1 MESTPVS
8 AKTALLSNDLEPTE
22 SNTLKGTRASDTIL
36 AAPVPEGAD
45 KNEDMPINDEA
56 RKTNLYKMST
66 KDEILSVF
74 RVGQRVR
81 LVKAIRNDGTYPH
94 ARVGDVLIEAGS
106 EGYVRKIGDFLQT
119 IRVYE
124 VNFIE
129 EGLVFGCREAELE
142 SALEDDGYD
151 EVAEELKWLKEH
163 RAKRAAMQA
172 EQSQE
177 EGE

>member
-1 MESTPVS
+1 METTPVPAQQPS
-8 AKTALLSNDLEPTE
+8 ASDFLEKTADSAQAGLEAYERDGET
-22 SNTLKGTRASDTIL
+22 
-36 AAPVPEGAD
+36 
-45 KNEDMPINDEA
+45 MPINNEA

-74 RVGQRVR
+74 RIGQRVR
-81 LVKAIRNDGTYPH
+81 LVKSIRNDGTYPH
-94 ARVGDVLIEAGS
+94 ARVGDVLVEAGA

-124 VNFIE
+124 VTFIE
-129 EGLVFGCREAELE
+129 EGLTFGCREAELE
-142 SALEDDGYD
+142 NALEEDGYD

-163 RAKRAAMQA
+163 RAARAAEKA
-172 EQSQE
+172 AQSQE

>member
-1 MESTPVS
+1 MESMPAPVQS
-8 AKTALLSNDLEPTE
+8 QYPFERTE
-22 SNTLKGTRASDTIL
+22 SKALDTTLEHEALKLAS
-36 AAPVPEGAD
+36 VEAD
-45 KNEDMPINDEA
+45 SSEDMPINDEA

-94 ARVGDVLIEAGS
+94 AKVGDVLVEAGA

-129 EGLVFGCREAELE
+129 EGMTFGCREAELE
-142 SALEDDGYD
+142 AALEDDGYD

-163 RAKRAAMQA
+163 RAARAAMKA
-172 EQSQE
+172 AQSQE

>member
-1 MESTPVS
+1 MESTPAQ
-8 AKTALLSNDLEPTE
+8 AKTQSV
-22 SNTLKGTRASDTIL
+22 S
-36 AAPVPEGAD
+36 
-45 KNEDMPINDEA
+45 EDVMPINDEA

-66 KDEILSVF
+66 KDEILSLY

-81 LVKAIRNDGTYPH
+81 LTKTIRNDGTYPH
-94 ARVGDVLIEAGS
+94 AGVGEILIEAGS

-129 EGLVFGCREAELE
+129 EGLIFGCREAELE

-151 EVAEELKWLKEH
+151 EVAEELKWIKEH
-163 RAKRAAMQA
+163 RAKKAQEKAA
-172 EQSQE
+172 QSQE

>member
-1 MESTPVS
+1 MESTPVYP
-8 AKTALLSNDLEPTE
+8 SNFKRTE
-22 SNTLKGTRASDTIL
+22 SEAPDATL
-36 AAPVPEGAD
+36 AAKALKLAPNGAEIS
-45 KNEDMPINDEA
+45 KSNEEVMPINDEA

-66 KDEILSVF
+66 KDEILSLY

-81 LVKAIRNDGTYPH
+81 LTKTIRNDGTYPH
-94 ARVGDVLIEAGS
+94 AGVGDILIEAGS

-163 RAKRAAMQA
+163 RAQRAAEKA
-172 EQSQE
+172 AQSQE
-177 EGE
+177 EGA

>member
-1 MESTPVS
+1 MESMPVQ
-8 AKTALLSNDLEPTE
+8 APQPLHSNEEISLE
-22 SNTLKGTRASDTIL
+22 NRKILTLEELDRIPDGSQR
-36 AAPVPEGAD
+36 GHQ
-45 KNEDMPINDEA
+45 
-56 RKTNLYKMST
+56 TNLYKMST

-81 LVKAIRNDGTYPH
+81 LLKTIRNDGTYPH
-94 ARVGDVLIEAGS
+94 SRNGDTLLEAGA

-124 VNFIE
+124 VNFIDV
-129 EGLVFGCREAELE
+129 GITFGCREAELE

-163 RAKRAAMQA
+163 RAKRAAEKLA
-172 EQSQE
+172 QSQE
-177 EGE
+177 GEV

>member
-1 MESTPVS
+1 MEATP
-8 AKTALLSNDLEPTE
+8 
-22 SNTLKGTRASDTIL
+22 
-36 AAPVPEGAD
+36 APAQQQCRSE
-45 KNEDMPINDEA
+45 EDMPINDEA

-66 KDEILSVF
+66 KDEILSLY

-81 LVKAIRNDGTYPH
+81 LTKSIRNDGTYPH
-94 ARVGDVLIEAGS
+94 AAVGDVLIEAGA

-129 EGLVFGCREAELE
+129 EGLIFGCREAELE
-142 SALEDDGYD
+142 SALEEDGYD

-163 RAKRAAMQA
+163 RAKRAIEKAA
-172 EQSQE
+172 QSQE

>member
-1 MESTPVS
+1 METTPVPAQQPS
-8 AKTALLSNDLEPTE
+8 ASEFLEQTADSAQAGLEAYE
-22 SNTLKGTRASDTIL
+22 RDSEA
-36 AAPVPEGAD
+36 
-45 KNEDMPINDEA
+45 MPINNEA

-94 ARVGDVLIEAGS
+94 ARVGDVLVEAGS

-129 EGLVFGCREAELE
+129 EGMTFGCREAELE
-142 SALEDDGYD
+142 NALEEDGYD

-163 RAKRAAMQA
+163 RAARAAQKA
-172 EQSQE
+172 AQSQE

>member
-1 MESTPVS
+1 MESTPAQAQQPS
-8 AKTALLSNDLEPTE
+8 LSDYLEKTADSAQEGLEAAYERDTE
-22 SNTLKGTRASDTIL
+22 A
-36 AAPVPEGAD
+36 
-45 KNEDMPINDEA
+45 MPINNEA

-74 RVGQRVR
+74 RVGERVR
-81 LVKAIRNDGTYPH
+81 LKKTIRNDGTYPH
-94 ARVGDVLIEAGS
+94 SKNGDTLIEAGA

-163 RAKRAAMQA
+163 RAARAAEKAQ
-172 EQSQE
+172 QSQE
-177 EGE
+177 GEV

>member
-1 MESTPVS
+1 MASMPAP
-8 AKTALLSNDLEPTE
+8 AKILSDFERL
-22 SNTLKGTRASDTIL
+22 ASEAPQATL
-36 AAPVPEGAD
+36 AAMALKLAPDRAD
-45 KNEDMPINDEA
+45 KKENDIEVIDEGS
-56 RKTNLYKMST
+56 RKTNLYKMSA
-66 KDEILSVF
+66 KDEILSLY

-81 LVKAIRNDGTYPH
+81 LTKTIRNDGTYPH
-94 ARVGDVLIEAGS
+94 AGVGDILIEAGA

-129 EGLVFGCREAELE
+129 EGLIFGCREAELE

-151 EVAEELKWLKEH
+151 EVAEELRWLKEH
-163 RAKRAAMQA
+163 RATRAAEKA
-172 EQSQE
+172 AQSQE

>member
-1 MESTPVS
+1 MESTPAQAKQIS
-8 AKTALLSNDLEPTE
+8 ASDFLEKTADSAQADLESSVHDSE
-22 SNTLKGTRASDTIL
+22 S
-36 AAPVPEGAD
+36 
-45 KNEDMPINDEA
+45 MPINNEA

-74 RVGQRVR
+74 RIGERVR

-94 ARVGDVLIEAGS
+94 AKVGDVLVEAGS

-129 EGLVFGCREAELE
+129 EGLTFGCREAELE
-142 SALEDDGYD
+142 SALEEDGYD

-163 RAKRAAMQA
+163 RAKRAAEKA
-172 EQSQE
+172 AQSQE
-177 EGE
+177 EEE

>member
-1 MESTPVS
+1 MESTPASAPTPSVS
-8 AKTALLSNDLEPTE
+8 
-22 SNTLKGTRASDTIL
+22 
-36 AAPVPEGAD
+36 EG
-45 KNEDMPINDEA
+45 EVEHPIDEEA
-56 RKTNLYKMST
+56 RRTNLYKMST

-81 LVKAIRNDGTYPH
+81 LTKAIRNDGTYPH
-94 ARVGDVLIEAGS
+94 GQIGDTLIEAGA

-129 EGLVFGCREAELE
+129 QGMAFGCREAELE

-163 RAKRAAMQA
+163 RAQRAAQKA
-172 EQSQE
+172 LQSQE
-177 EGE
+177 GEE

>member
-1 MESTPVS
+1 METTPVPAQQPS
-8 AKTALLSNDLEPTE
+8 VSDFLEKTADSAQAGLEEYERDGET
-22 SNTLKGTRASDTIL
+22 
-36 AAPVPEGAD
+36 
-45 KNEDMPINDEA
+45 MPINNEA

-74 RVGQRVR
+74 RIGQRVR
-81 LVKAIRNDGTYPH
+81 LVKSIRNDGTYPH
-94 ARVGDVLIEAGS
+94 ARVGDVLVEAGA

-124 VNFIE
+124 VTFIE
-129 EGLVFGCREAELE
+129 EGLTFGCREAELE
-142 SALEDDGYD
+142 NALEEDGYD

-163 RAKRAAMQA
+163 RAARAAEKA
-172 EQSQE
+172 AQSQE

>member
-1 MESTPVS
+1 METTPAQ
-8 AKTALLSNDLEPTE
+8 AKTPLV
-22 SNTLKGTRASDTIL
+22 SD
-36 AAPVPEGAD
+36 E
-45 KNEDMPINDEA
+45 EMPINDEA

-74 RVGQRVR
+74 RIGERVR
-81 LVKAIRNDGTYPH
+81 LTKAIRNDGTYPH
-94 ARVGDVLIEAGS
+94 ARVGDVLIEAGA

-124 VNFIE
+124 VNFIDA
-129 EGLVFGCREAELE
+129 GLIFGCREAELE

-163 RAKRAAMQA
+163 RAKKAHEKAA
-172 EQSQE
+172 QSHE

>member
-1 MESTPVS
+1 MESTPAQATTPLVS
-8 AKTALLSNDLEPTE
+8 EE
-22 SNTLKGTRASDTIL
+22 
-36 AAPVPEGAD
+36 E
-45 KNEDMPINDEA
+45 MPINEEA

-66 KDEILSVF
+66 KDEILSLF
-74 RVGQRVR
+74 RVGERVR
-81 LVKAIRNDGTYPH
+81 LTKTIRNDGTYPH
-94 ARVGDVLIEAGS
+94 AKVGDVLIEAGA

-129 EGLVFGCREAELE
+129 EGMIFGCREAELE
-142 SALEDDGYD
+142 SALEEDGYD

-163 RAKRAAMQA
+163 RAKKAAEKA
-172 EQSQE
+172 AQSQE

>member
-1 MESTPVS
+1 METTPVPVPQPS
-8 AKTALLSNDLEPTE
+8 ASDFLEKTADSAQAGLEAYERDAE
-22 SNTLKGTRASDTIL
+22 S
-36 AAPVPEGAD
+36 
-45 KNEDMPINDEA
+45 MPINNEA

-81 LVKAIRNDGTYPH
+81 LVKSIRNDGTYPH
-94 ARVGDVLIEAGS
+94 ARVGDVLVEAGA

-124 VNFIE
+124 VTFIE
-129 EGLVFGCREAELE
+129 EGLTFGCREAELE
-142 SALEDDGYD
+142 AAREEDGYD

-163 RAKRAAMQA
+163 RAARAAEKA
-172 EQSQE
+172 AQSQE

>member
-1 MESTPVS
+1 MESTLVAANPPLVS
-8 AKTALLSNDLEPTE
+8 EE
-22 SNTLKGTRASDTIL
+22 
-36 AAPVPEGAD
+36 E
-45 KNEDMPINDEA
+45 MPINNEA

-81 LVKAIRNDGTYPH
+81 LIKAIRNDGTYPH
-94 ARVGDVLIEAGS
+94 ARVGDVLVEAGA

-129 EGLVFGCREAELE
+129 EGLAFGCREAELE
-142 SALEDDGYD
+142 DALEEDGYD
-151 EVAEELKWLKEH
+151 EVAEELQWLKEH
-163 RAKRAAMQA
+163 RAARAAQKA
-172 EQSQE
+172 TQSQE

>member
-1 MESTPVS
+1 MESTPVPAQPQS
-8 AKTALLSNDLEPTE
+8 LSDYLEKTADSAQAGLEAYE
-22 SNTLKGTRASDTIL
+22 RDAE
-36 AAPVPEGAD
+36 A
-45 KNEDMPINDEA
+45 MPINNEA

-74 RVGQRVR
+74 RVGERVR
-81 LVKAIRNDGTYPH
+81 LIKTIRNDGTYPH
-94 ARVGDVLIEAGS
+94 AQTGDTLVEAGA

-129 EGLVFGCREAELE
+129 EGLTFGCREAELE

-151 EVAEELKWLKEH
+151 EVAEELQWLKEH
-163 RAKRAAMQA
+163 RAQRAAEKLA
-172 EQSQE
+172 QSQE
-177 EGE
+177 KGE